1 MDVNYTFDSERANIN
16 LAAIYNGDMDDLAFS
31 FTDTVVTTLD
41 EYWLVNVAASYK
53 LSPGVEIY
61 GRVENLL
68 NEDYQEI
75 FGYETADIA
84 VYAGLRFT
92 YVEEAT
98 RAWAEGR

>member
-1 MDVNYTFDSERANIN
+1 MDINYTFDNERANFN

-41 EYWLVNVAASYK
+41 DFWLVNAAASYK
-53 LSPGVEIY
+53 LSPGVELY
-61 GRVENLL
+61 GRVENAL
-68 NEDYQEI
+68 NENYQEV
-75 FGYETADIA
+75 FGFESAGVA
-84 VYAGLRFT
+84 AYAGFRFT